1 MKKLKGLGKDRYFFF
16 TINFPFK
23 SDKMQSE
30 FNYGFSISEE
40 KNDIV
45 KEEGD
50 VIFNIMNTFRVVGI
64 QNR

>member
-1 MKKLKGLGKDRYFFF
+1 
-16 TINFPFK
+16 
-23 SDKMQSE
+23 MQSE